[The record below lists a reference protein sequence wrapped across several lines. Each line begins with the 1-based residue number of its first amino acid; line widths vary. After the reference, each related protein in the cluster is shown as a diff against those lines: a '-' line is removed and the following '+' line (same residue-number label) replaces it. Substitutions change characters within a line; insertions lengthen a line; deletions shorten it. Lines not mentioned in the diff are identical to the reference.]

1 MRTALRM
8 RLVAPSATLGMA
20 AKAADLRRQGKAVL
34 DLSAGEPDFN
44 TPQHIKDAAKKAIDD
59 NFTRY
64 TPVPGIPT
72 LREAITGYYK
82 KLYGVP
88 IPKEAVIATN
98 GGKQALA
105 NLFLAVLNPGDEVLV
120 PAPYWVSY
128 PDMIRLAGADP
139 VAVPSTPEN
148 GFLVTLEDLDRA
160 VTPATRALVLNSPS
174 NPTGAHYTAEQ
185 LDAIMAW
192 AVSRNIYIISD
203 EIYDRLV
210 YEPAK
215 PASMAGCFTLYPD
228 NVAVVG
234 GLAKSF
240 AMTGWRMGYCVAH
253 PDVIRAMSTLQS
265 QSTSNICSIVQ
276 KAAIAALTGPLDCV
290 EEMRLAFARRRDLC
304 LSIIKTWDKA
314 FCPTPAGAF
323 YLFPSV
329 SGYYTDAVPGSTA
342 LSEALLTEAGVATVP
357 GVAFGEDRC
366 VRLSYATSDET
377 LVKALTIMGDF
388 LKKLSS

>member
-20 AKAADLRRQGKAVL
+20 AKAADLRRQGKAIL

-72 LREAITGYYK
+72 LREAVTGYYK
-82 KLYGVP
+82 KIYGVP
-88 IPKEAVIATN
+88 VPKEAVIATN
-98 GGKQALA
+98 GGKQALY

-128 PDMIRLAGADP
+128 PDMIRLAGGEP
-139 VAVPSTPEN
+139 VAVPSSPEN
-148 GFLVTLEDLDRA
+148 GFLVTVEDLDRA
-160 VTPATRALVLNSPS
+160 ATPATRAMVLNSPS

-185 LDAIMAW
+185 LDAIMDW
-192 AVSRNIYIISD
+192 AVSRGIYIV
-203 EIYDRLV
+203 YD
-210 YEPAK
+210 PAK
-215 PASMAGCFTLYPD
+215 PASMAGCFAMYPE

-314 FCPTPAGAF
+314 FCPVPAGAF
-323 YLFPSV
+323 YLFPSLA
-329 SGYYTDAVPGSTA
+329 GYYNEAVPNSTA
-342 LSEALLTEAGVATVP
+342 LSEALLTEAGIATVP

-377 LVKALTIMGDF
+377 LEKALTKMGDF
-388 LKKLSS
+388 LKNLG

>member
-20 AKAADLRRQGKAVL
+20 AKAADLRRQGKAIL

-64 TPVPGIPT
+64 TPVPGIHT
-72 LREAITGYYK
+72 LREAVTAYYK

-88 IPKEAVIATN
+88 APKEAVIVTN
-98 GGKQALA
+98 GGKQALYT
-105 NLFLAVLNPGDEVLV
+105 LFMALLNPGEEVLV

-128 PDMIRLAGADP
+128 PDMVRLAGATP
-139 VAVPSTPEN
+139 VPVPSSPEK
-148 GFLVTLEDLDRA
+148 GFLVSVEDLERA
-160 VTPATRALVLNSPS
+160 ATPTTKALILNSPS
-174 NPTGAHYTAEQ
+174 NPTGAHYTSEA

-192 AVSRNIYIISD
+192 AVSRDIVIVSD

-210 YEPAK
+210 YEPSK
-215 PASMAGCFTLYPD
+215 PASMAGCFALYPD

-234 GLAKSF
+234 GLSKSF
-240 AMTGWRMGYCVAH
+240 AMTGWRVGYTLAH
-253 PDVIRAMSTLQS
+253 PSLIRAMSTLQS
-265 QSTSNICSIVQ
+265 QSTSNICSIAQ

-290 EEMRLAFARRRDLC
+290 EEMRLAFKRRRDLA
-304 LSIIKTWDKA
+304 LSIIKTWKRA
-314 FCPTPAGAF
+314 MCPTPDGAF
-323 YLFPSV
+323 YLFPCLSD
-329 SGYYTDAVPGSTA
+329 YYTTAVPNSTA

-366 VRLSYATSDET
+366 LRFSYATDDAT
-377 LVKALTIMGDF
+377 LEKALTAIGDF
-388 LKKLSS
+388 LGKL

>member
-20 AKAADLRRQGKAVL
+20 AKAADLRRQGKAIL

-72 LREAITGYYK
+72 LREAVTGYYK

-98 GGKQALA
+98 GGKQALY

-120 PAPYWVSY
+120 PSPYWVSY
-128 PDMIRLAGADP
+128 PDMIRLAGAEP
-139 VAVPSTPEN
+139 VPVPSRLAN
-148 GFLVTLEDLDRA
+148 GFLVSVEDLDRA
-160 VTPATRALVLNSPS
+160 ATPATRALVLNSPS
-174 NPTGAHYTAEQ
+174 NPTGAHYTAAE
-185 LDAIMAW
+185 LDAIVDW
-192 AVSRNIYIISD
+192 AVSRDIYIVSD

-210 YEPAK
+210 YDPAK
-215 PASMAGCFTLYPD
+215 PASMAASFAIHPD

-253 PDVIRAMSTLQS
+253 PDVIRAMTTLQS

-276 KAAIAALTGPLDCV
+276 KAAIAALTGPLECV
-290 EEMRLAFARRRDLC
+290 EEMRQAFARRRDLC
-304 LSIIKTWDKA
+304 LSIIKTWDRA
-314 FCPTPAGAF
+314 VCPTPAGAF
-323 YLFPSV
+323 YLFPSL
-329 SGYYTDAVPGSTA
+329 SEYYTAAVPNSTV

-377 LVKALTIMGDF
+377 LEKALTAMGAF
-388 LKKLSS
+388 LKKLS

>member
-20 AKAADLRRQGKAVL
+20 AKAADLRRQGKAIL

-72 LREAITGYYK
+72 LREAVTGYYK
-82 KLYGVP
+82 KIYGVP
-88 IPKEAVIATN
+88 VPKEAVIATN
-98 GGKQALA
+98 GGKQALY

-128 PDMIRLAGADP
+128 PDMIRLAGGEP
-139 VAVPSTPEN
+139 VAVPSSPEN
-148 GFLVTLEDLDRA
+148 GFLVTVEDLDRA
-160 VTPATRALVLNSPS
+160 ATPATRAMVLNSPS

-185 LDAIMAW
+185 LDAIMEW
-192 AVSRNIYIISD
+192 AVSRGIYIVSD

-210 YEPAK
+210 YDPAK
-215 PASMAGCFTLYPD
+215 PASMAGCFAMYPD

-240 AMTGWRMGYCVAH
+240 AMTGWRMGYCIAH

-290 EEMRLAFARRRDLC
+290 EEMRQAFARRRDLC
-304 LSIIKTWDKA
+304 LSIIRTWDKA
-314 FCPTPAGAF
+314 FCPVPAGAF
-323 YLFPSV
+323 YLFPSL
-329 SGYYTDAVPGSTA
+329 SAYYNEAVPNSTA
-342 LSEALLTEAGVATVP
+342 LSEALLTEAGIATVP

-377 LVKALTIMGDF
+377 LEKALTKMGDF
-388 LKKLSS
+388 LKNLG

>member
-20 AKAADLRRQGKAVL
+20 AKAADLRRQGKSIL

-44 TPQHIKDAAKKAIDD
+44 TPTHIKDAAKKAIDD

-64 TPVPGIPT
+64 TPVPGMPT
-72 LREAITGYYK
+72 LREAITGYFK
-82 KLYGVP
+82 SVYGVP
-88 IPKEAVIATN
+88 TPKEAIIATN
-98 GGKQALA
+98 GGKHALYT
-105 NLFLAVLNPGDEVLV
+105 LFMAVLNPGDEVLV

-128 PDMIRLAGADP
+128 PDMIRLAGAEP
-139 VAVPSTPEN
+139 VPVPSSPEN
-148 GFLVTLEDLDRA
+148 GFLVSVEDLERA
-160 VTPATRALVLNSPS
+160 ATPATRALVLNSPS
-174 NPTGAHYTAEQ
+174 NPTGAHYTAAQ

-192 AVSRNIYIISD
+192 AISRDIYIVSD

-215 PASMAGCFTLYPD
+215 PASMAGCFALHPE

-234 GLAKSF
+234 GLSKSF
-240 AMTGWRMGYCVAH
+240 AMTGWRMGYCLAH
-253 PDVIRAMSTLQS
+253 PSVIKAMSTLQS

-276 KAAIAALTGPLDCV
+276 KAAIAALTGSLDCV
-290 EEMRLAFARRRDLC
+290 EEMRQAFARRRDLA
-304 LSIIKTWDKA
+304 LSIIKTWDRA
-314 FCPTPAGAF
+314 MCPTPAGAF
-323 YLFPSV
+323 YLFPSL
-329 SGYYTDAVPGSTA
+329 SGYYNQAIPNSTA

-366 VRLSYATSDET
+366 VRLSYATNDQT
-377 LVKALTIMGDF
+377 LEKALVVMGDF
-388 LKKLSS
+388 LKKL